1 MWEQKEEQMGL
12 TTEKKRELVQ
22 TYGENEVDTGSVPVQ
37 IALLTARVKELTAHL
52 NVHKKDFS
60 AQRGLRKMVGQRRR
74 LLKYLKR
81 QDFQAY
87 KELIQKLGIRG
98 V

>member
-1 MWEQKEEQMGL
+1 MGL
-12 TTEKKRELVQ
+12 TNTEKQEIVESHGKNK
-22 TYGENEVDTGSVPVQ
+22 TDTGSASVQ
-37 IALLTARVKELTAHL
+37 IALLSERIAQLTEHL

-60 AQRGLRKMVGQRRR
+60 SQHGLRKMVGRRRR

-81 QDFQAY
+81 QNLTAY
-87 KELIQKLGIRG
+87 KDLIQQLGIRG